1 MSPCPTFSLGVASGE
16 DEMHQDLVEKL
27 ENRAH
32 ALREL
37 AQCRVIAPEYREA
50 LNAAADLYEARATS
64 MARRHTA

>member
-1 MSPCPTFSLGVASGE
+1 
-16 DEMHQDLVEKL
+16 MHQDLVEKL
-27 ENRAH
+27 ENRAD